1 MKTNALSIVF
11 VSCIFLFLSFSCG
24 QKQKPSDTDIQTATD
39 TEKPEAEEPESDS
52 KGKGPIGIRSGII
65 EYAYSGD
72 KTGKSTQYFDD
83 YGMKSAVY
91 ADIVTQSESSKGW
104 AVTIGEDQYMW
115 DPAKPGEGMKMKNP
129 MVKAMMEKSPE
140 EMEAF
145 TGSMYEK
152 MGMTKSGTEMFL
164 GKECTVYKGDAGK
177 VLIWRGILVLME
189 MKMGTFVSR
198 QEATSIKTGIRV
210 DDKYFQ
216 IPKNI
221 TFTEMPSM
229 MDF

>member
-91 ADIVTQSESSKGW
+91 ADIVTQGESSKGW
-104 AVTIGEDQYMW
+104 AVTIGE
-115 DPAKPGEGMKMKNP
+115 A
-129 MVKAMMEKSPE
+129 SIC
-140 EMEAF
+140 
-145 TGSMYEK
+145 
-152 MGMTKSGTEMFL
+152 GTL
-164 GKECTVYKGDAGK
+164 
-177 VLIWRGILVLME
+177 
-189 MKMGTFVSR
+189 
-198 QEATSIKTGIRV
+198 QNRV
-210 DDKYFQ
+210 R
-216 IPKNI
+216 
-221 TFTEMPSM
+221 E
-229 MDF
+229 